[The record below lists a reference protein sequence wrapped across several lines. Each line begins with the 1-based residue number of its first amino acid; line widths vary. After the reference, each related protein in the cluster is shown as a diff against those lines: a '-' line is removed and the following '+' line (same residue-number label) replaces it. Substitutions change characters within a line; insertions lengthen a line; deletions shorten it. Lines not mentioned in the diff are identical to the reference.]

1 MEIIE
6 GFVNQAGQC
15 IARTGLFFVKAID
28 AMGAITE
35 WVKARNIK
43 KGRQEMRQQV
53 EKCIA
58 EETAR
63 GTRFLTPPPFDK
75 NGEPPRQ

>member
-1 MEIIE
+1 
-6 GFVNQAGQC
+6 
-15 IARTGLFFVKAID
+15 
-28 AMGAITE
+28 MGAITE
-35 WVKARNIK
+35 WVKARNLK
-43 KGRQEMRQQV
+43 KGLEKGRQEMRQQV

-63 GTRFLTPPPFDK
+63 GTLFLTPPPFDK

>member
-1 MEIIE
+1 
-6 GFVNQAGQC
+6 
-15 IARTGLFFVKAID
+15 
-28 AMGAITE
+28 MGAITE
-35 WVKARNIK
+35 WVKARNPK
-43 KGRQEMRQQV
+43 KGLEKGRQEMRQQV